1 MVMEVKR
8 ELKQNWPKHSAGL
21 RTSVGVCVYIYICP
35 AVGIAGETKVTET

>member
-21 RTSVGVCVYIYICP
+21 RTSVGVHICP